1 MPSNRFTTQDFP
13 ALAREAVNV
22 IVTQAI
28 RQAPEEGMLVLHDA
42 DSPLAC
48 VLASAYREAFP
59 WATVRLWQGSE
70 EDQEAVKR
78 LLHDLP
84 AKTLVV
90 LVQSLSFRLNAFR
103 IRLEL
108 FARGLKTI
116 EHVHLTRMGSEEEQA
131 RYLSGLC
138 ATPSSF
144 TTHANHIV
152 ELLQKTN
159 RLEIR
164 SQGGASLRW
173 ESALEAP
180 KRNTGDY
187 SGMTN
192 IGGTFPIG
200 EVFTEAKDVFTAN
213 GEVRVFALA
222 DQNFHMQRF
231 EPFVVQIMDG
241 LVVLRGDEPQLF
253 RDIITQIQTNERPLV
268 REIGF
273 GLNPAFG
280 KDAFVT
286 DVTAFERQRGV
297 HLSLGEK
304 HGVYPKPGLMKRD
317 DARYH
322 VDVFVDVESVH
333 TDGGAIYENGAYVL
347 ADAGSM
353 AS

>member
-1 MPSNRFTTQDFP
+1 MNHFTTQDFP
-13 ALAREAVNV
+13 ALAREAVDV

-28 RQAPEEGMLVLHDA
+28 RQTPEEGMLVLHDEN
-42 DSPLAC
+42 SPLSRL
-48 VLASAYREAFP
+48 LAAAYRDAFP
-59 WATVRLWQGSE
+59 WATLRLWQGSE
-70 EDQEAVKR
+70 DDQEAVKR
-78 LLHDLP
+78 LLRDLP
-84 AKTLVV
+84 PKTLVV

-108 FARGLKTI
+108 FARGLKTV
-116 EHVHLTRMGSEEEQA
+116 EHVHLLRMGSEDEQG
-131 RYLSGLC
+131 RYLAGL
-138 ATPSSF
+138 ATTPSYF
-144 TTHANHIV
+144 TTHANRIV
-152 ELLQKTN
+152 ERIQEAEW
-159 RLEIR
+159 LEVR
-164 SQGGASLRW
+164 SHGGSILRW
-173 ESALEAP
+173 QGPFEDP

-192 IGGTFPIG
+192 VGGTFPIG

-222 DQNFHMQRF
+222 DQNFHMQRL
-231 EPFVVQIMDG
+231 EPFIIRIKDG
-241 LVVLRGDEPQLF
+241 LVVLRGDEPDVF
-253 RDIITQIQTNERPLV
+253 RDVITQIQTNERPLV

-280 KDAFVT
+280 KEAYVT

-322 VDVFVDVESVH
+322 VDVFVDVESVW
-333 TDGGAIYENGAYVL
+333 TDAGAIYRDGDYL
-347 ADAGSM
+347 
-353 AS
+353 

>member
-1 MPSNRFTTQDFP
+1 MSTNHFTTQEFP

-22 IVTQAI
+22 IVAQAI
-28 RQAPEEGMLVLHDA
+28 RQTPEEGMLVLHDA
-42 DSPLAC
+42 DSPLARL
-48 VLASAYREAFP
+48 LASAYREAFP

-70 EDQEAVKR
+70 DDQEAVKR
-78 LLHDLP
+78 ALRDLP
-84 AKTLVV
+84 PKTLVV

-108 FARGLKTI
+108 FARGLKTV
-116 EHVHLTRMGSEEEQA
+116 EHVHLMRMGSEEEQA
-131 RYLSGLC
+131 RYLNSLC
-138 ATPSSF
+138 TTPSYF
-144 TTHANHIV
+144 TTHADHIV
-152 ELLQKTN
+152 ERLQKTN
-159 RLEIR
+159 RLEIC
-164 SQGGASLRW
+164 SKGGASLLW

-187 SGMTN
+187 SGMAN

-200 EVFTEAKDVFTAN
+200 EVFTEAKDVFAAN
-213 GEVRVFALA
+213 GEVGIFALA

-231 EPFVVQIMDG
+231 EPFVIRIKDG

-273 GLNPAFG
+273 GLSPAFG

-304 HGVYPKPGLMKRD
+304 HGVYPKSGLMKRD

-333 TDGGAIYENGAYVL
+333 TDGGAIYENGEYVL
-347 ADAGSM
+347 PDEGGS